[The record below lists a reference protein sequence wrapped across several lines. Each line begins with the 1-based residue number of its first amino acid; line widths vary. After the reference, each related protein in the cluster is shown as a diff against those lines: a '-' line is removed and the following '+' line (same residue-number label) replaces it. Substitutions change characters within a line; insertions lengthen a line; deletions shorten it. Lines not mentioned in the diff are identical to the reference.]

1 MPPCRRWP
9 SPSPSITVSR
19 NAERI
24 GRDRDRA
31 LKTLNALSD
40 PLVTELTRRAGS
52 RAQTDS
58 TEERGPK
65 AKGAHSDPT
74 LASVVR
80 SMSKSQVPDPVFD
93 AVKELAQLVSEM
105 AQLALRIDDKVR
117 FVTDT
122 RKRAKESQIA
132 NCKVC
137 EREVACTPADR
148 LRSGMCQAC
157 YAASRREY
165 RAGFY
170 VQVSANE
177 ITTFHSP

>member
-1 MPPCRRWP
+1 M
-9 SPSPSITVSR
+9 SR

-24 GRDRDRA
+24 VRDRDRA
-31 LKTLNALSD
+31 LKTLSALSN
-40 PLVTELTRRAGS
+40 PLLAELTRRAGS
-52 RAQTDS
+52 RAESDIS
-58 TEERGPK
+58 EDRGPK
-65 AKGAHSDPT
+65 AKGSHSDPT

-80 SMSKSQVPDPVFD
+80 SMSKNQVADPVFD

-165 RAGFY
+165 KAGFY
-170 VQVSANE
+170 VQVSGE